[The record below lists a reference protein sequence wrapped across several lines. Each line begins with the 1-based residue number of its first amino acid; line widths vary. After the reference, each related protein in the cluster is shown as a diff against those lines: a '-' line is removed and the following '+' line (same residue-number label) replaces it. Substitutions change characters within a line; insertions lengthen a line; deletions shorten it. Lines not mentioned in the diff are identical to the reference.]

1 MYEWP
6 HHAQRSP
13 RVYFGG
19 NKFGTLRRE
28 LDRINRRTR
37 KKRRPPSVPRAP
49 IGPRLVRGRGRRRRR
64 VLWNVAQVALYL
76 TLSTALTIFLFKY
89 YVVPTLPG

>member
-1 MYEWP
+1 MF
-6 HHAQRSP
+6 
-13 RVYFGG
+13 FGG
-19 NKFGTLRRE
+19 NKFRTLKRE

-49 IGPRLVRGRGRRRRR
+49 IGPRLVRGRGRRRPR
-64 VLWNVAQVALYL
+64 VLWNVAQATLYV
-76 TLSTALTIFLFKY
+76 TLATALTIFMFKY

>member
-1 MYEWP
+1 MF
-6 HHAQRSP
+6 
-13 RVYFGG
+13 FGG
-19 NKFGTLRRE
+19 NKFGTLKRE

-64 VLWNVAQVALYL
+64 GLWNVAQVTLYV
-76 TLSTALTIFLFKY
+76 TLATALAIFMFKY
-89 YVVPTLPG
+89 YVMSVLPG